1 MRRLLVPWFLL
12 LGCSL
17 SYGQTR
23 AVTHQLAQGR
33 TETVK
38 AKLGSTV
45 EVRLPLELRQ
55 GFHMNSNTP
64 ADKTLIPLRVT
75 WKDGLLGATE
85 IVFPKPVMEKY
96 KFSKD
101 LLSVFSGNFEVVTKF
116 KVAPTAPLGPAA
128 INGVVRYQAC
138 NDNGCQF
145 PKDLNVAIQV
155 MLTR

>member
-1 MRRLLVPWFLL
+1 MAPTLALVV
-12 LGCSL
+12 SAL
-17 SYGQTR
+17 SFGQTR
-23 AVTHQLAQGR
+23 AVTHQLTQGR

-55 GFHMNSNTP
+55 GFHVNSNMP
-64 ADKTLIPLRVT
+64 VDKTLIPLKVT
-75 WKDGLLGATE
+75 WKDGYLGATE
-85 IVFPKPVMEKY
+85 VVFPKPVMEKY
-96 KFSKD
+96 KFSKEQ
-101 LLSVFSGNFEVVTKF
+101 LSVFAGNFEVLTKF

-145 PKDLNVAIQV
+145 PKDLNVAVQV
-155 MLTR
+155 MIVR

>member
-1 MRRLLVPWFLL
+1 MVPTLALFASW
-12 LGCSL
+12 L
-17 SYGQTR
+17 SFGQTR

-33 TETVK
+33 TGTVK

-55 GFHMNSNTP
+55 GFHVNSNKP
-64 ADKTLIPLRVT
+64 LDKTLIPLKVT
-75 WKDGLLGATE
+75 WKEGYLGATE
-85 IVFPKPVMEKY
+85 VVFPNPVTEKY
-96 KFSKD
+96 KFSKEP
-101 LLSVFSGNFEVVTKF
+101 LSVYAGNFEVVTKF